1 MSKTDNKA
9 LTIRLK
15 PEVYSEIE
23 NSAMQ
28 RGVSKTDIVRERLSP
43 NSSSNVNIVCNST
56 ANIAVNPNM
65 QINPSEPYK
74 IN

>member
-1 MSKTDNKA
+1 MSNNDTKA

-23 NSAMQ
+23 NLAKQ
-28 RGVSKTDIVRERLSP
+28 KGVSKTDIVREKLSP
-43 NSSSNVNIVCNST
+43 NNSSNVNIFCNST

-65 QINPSEPYK
+65 QTNTSEPYK